1 MYVGG
6 QRNAACPRSMRHADI
21 CCSSIQ
27 KALMDAERG
36 RGEENSEGDISDA
49 EGVEDLEG
57 YDEVR
62 LLQPVTQVRCTCSCG
77 IVLPPPPPGEG
88 GGSPCCD
95 SPPICPPSPPFYGG
109 LCTVVPASAIPCS
122 RLRDRGSLLTHGSMI
137 GRWHGH
143 MPRYGLI
150 WCHSFPRPRR
160 WTRISS
166 GSSPPSPCRTPA
178 PPSARPPITL
188 LRSVSW
194 VGPLLKLQAWCFGGW
209 SCCAFQ

>member
-1 MYVGG
+1 VYVGG

-77 IVLPPPPPGEG
+77 IVLPPPPLQEREG
-88 GGSPCCD
+88 GPHAVIAHLFAPL
-95 SPPICPPSPPFYGG
+95 PPHFMEAY
-109 LCTVVPASAIPCS
+109 
-122 RLRDRGSLLTHGSMI
+122 
-137 GRWHGH
+137 
-143 MPRYGLI
+143 
-150 WCHSFPRPRR
+150 
-160 WTRISS
+160 
-166 GSSPPSPCRTPA
+166 A
-178 PPSARPPITL
+178 P
-188 LRSVSW
+188 
-194 VGPLLKLQAWCFGGW
+194 
-209 SCCAFQ
+209 